1 MSDAHH
7 QQSAIKTPKQLILAI
22 IAGFLVPIICIVLLV
37 EYVANERR
45 EGAGSDN
52 SPQAV
57 AQRLKPVAD
66 EGFTLKDAN
75 APKVYKSGD
84 EVYKSTCAACHATG
98 AAGAPKF
105 GDAGAWKA
113 RIAQGYDTLA
123 KHALQG
129 LRAMPPKGGNP
140 DLDDVEVERAV
151 VLMANSAGAK
161 FAEPAAPAPA
171 ATAAAASTAAA
182 SAPAAASG
190 AQAAPASGTAAK

>member
-7 QQSAIKTPKQLILAI
+7 QQSGIKTPKQLILAV

-37 EYVANERR
+37 EYVTNERR
-45 EGAGSDN
+45 EGAGSDT

-57 AQRLKPVAD
+57 AERLQPVAD
-66 EGFTLKDAN
+66 VGFTLKDVN

-84 EVYKSTCAACHATG
+84 EVYKSTCAACHASG

-105 GDAGAWKA
+105 GDAGDWKA

-123 KHALQG
+123 KHALHG
-129 LRAMPPKGGNP
+129 LRAMPPKGGNA

-151 VLMANSAGAK
+151 VLMANAAGAK

-171 ATAAAASTAAA
+171 AAGSTAN
-182 SAPAAASG
+182 AAASG
-190 AQAAPASGTAAK
+190 TAPTK